1 MSVARLDIE
10 KAQKSP
16 ETIRGTGGQAVRRR
30 IYAFGIAFFDMVCIL
45 GAYLVAVFQT
55 HSALESFGGAA
66 LVRSP
71 YFVIF
76 VIMWFAAAVDQR
88 LFGPRRNED
97 TASYLLT
104 VTKTVA
110 NATVVSVFVMALFTQ
125 SGVERDFLVL
135 FCLLTLGFML
145 ALRATTRLLFWVLP
159 RGGAIRVL
167 IVGANNRT
175 RHLVRVLEESPH
187 GYELV
192 GFLEDEPERAESF
205 SIADLPHLGGLSDL
219 SEILHAR
226 GVHEVFISLPVR
238 SHYATITHIAE
249 TCERQEIS
257 ARLLADLFPLH
268 IAKSRLMYLID
279 IPLLS
284 LSAVPE
290 AQSRL
295 ALKRAVDF
303 VVSSILLILLAPLF
317 LLLAIVIK
325 LDTRGP
331 VFFLQER
338 VGQNQRRF
346 KMMKFRSMVP
356 DAEHR
361 RGELEAM
368 NEADGPVFKIRMDPR
383 ITRVGRFIRKYSVDE
398 FPQLINVWLGEMSL
412 VGPRPPLASEVA
424 QYSWSQRRRLSVKPG
439 MTGLWQVS
447 GRSDVGFSEWVD
459 MDLTYID
466 TWSLWKD
473 FVILVK
479 TFRAVVEGRGAA

>member
-1 MSVARLDIE
+1 MNAARIDTPESPQATGDI
-10 KAQKSP
+10 
-16 ETIRGTGGQAVRRR
+16 VRRGQLAR
-30 IYAFGIAFFDMVCIL
+30 RKIYALGVAVSDFACIL
-45 GAYLVAVFQT
+45 AAYLVAVYQT
-55 HSALESFGGAA
+55 HSALETLGGAA
-66 LVRSP
+66 AIRCP
-71 YFVIF
+71 YLIIF
-76 VIMWFAAAVDQR
+76 LILWFTAAVDQR

-97 TASYLLT
+97 ATSYLVT

-110 NATVVSVFVMALFTQ
+110 NATVVSVFVMALFTE
-125 SGVERDFLVL
+125 SGVQRDFLVL

-159 RGGAIRVL
+159 RGGAARVL

-175 RHLVRVLEESPH
+175 QHLLRVLEKSPRR
-187 GYELV
+187 YDLA
-192 GFLEDEPERAESF
+192 GFLEDDPGRAQAF
-205 SIADLPHLGGLSDL
+205 ATADLPHLGALDTLPDVLGN
-219 SEILHAR
+219 HAIQ
-226 GVHEVFISLPVR
+226 EVFISLPVR
-238 SHYATITHIAE
+238 SHYATITRIAE
-249 TCERQEIS
+249 TCENREIP

-268 IAKSRLMYLID
+268 IAKSRLMYLTD

-303 VVSSILLILLAPLF
+303 AVSSILLILLAPVF
-317 LLLAIVIK
+317 LVLAIVIK
-325 LDTRGP
+325 LDSRGP
-331 VFFLQER
+331 VFFRQER

-346 KMMKFRSMVP
+346 KMIKFRSMVP
-356 DAEHR
+356 DAEAR
-361 RGELEAM
+361 RKELEAM
-368 NEADGPVFKIRMDPR
+368 NEADGPVFKIRHDPR
-383 ITRVGRFIRKYSVDE
+383 LTRVGRFIRKYSIDE

-424 QYSWSQRRRLSVKPG
+424 KYSWSQRRRLSVKPG